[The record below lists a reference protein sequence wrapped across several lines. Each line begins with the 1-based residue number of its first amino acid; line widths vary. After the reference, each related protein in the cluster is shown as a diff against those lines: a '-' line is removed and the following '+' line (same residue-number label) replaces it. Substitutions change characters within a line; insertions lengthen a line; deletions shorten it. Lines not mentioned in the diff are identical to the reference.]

1 MRRPIKYQLIK
12 LTITGAGNFPIS
24 AETDKAYKKVTGLQ
38 YSSTDEAALKDAVFT
53 KFEIDSNEIFC
64 DGFEVK
70 LILSGDGVSPN
81 ERFYDDKGKLDERAD
96 GSTVSGSFQDAGNA
110 TAYPYNAR
118 IYLRLENRE
127 DDAKAGT

>member
-1 MRRPIKYQLIK
+1 MRRPIKYQIIK

-38 YSSTDEAALKDAVFT
+38 YSGTDTAALKDAVFT
-53 KFEIDSNEIFC
+53 KFEIDSNEIFP

-70 LILSGDGVSPN
+70 LIQTGQEVSPN
-81 ERFYDDKGKLDERAD
+81 KRFYDDIEERAD

-118 IYLRLENRE
+118 IYLRLENRV
-127 DDAKAGT
+127 DDGKA

>member
-1 MRRPIKYQLIK
+1 MRRPIKYQIIK

-38 YSSTDEAALKDAVFT
+38 YSGTDTAALKDAVFT
-53 KFEIDSNEIFC
+53 KFEIDSNEIFP

-70 LILSGDGVSPN
+70 LIQTGQEVSPN
-81 ERFYDDKGKLDERAD
+81 KRFHDDIEERAD

-118 IYLRLENRE
+118 IYLRLENRA
-127 DDAKAGT
+127 DDAKA

>member
-1 MRRPIKYQLIK
+1 MRRPIKYQIIK

-38 YSSTDEAALKDAVFT
+38 YSGTDTAALKDAVFT
-53 KFEIDSNEIFC
+53 KFEIDSNEIFP

-70 LILSGDGVSPN
+70 LIQTGQEVSPN
-81 ERFYDDKGKLDERAD
+81 KRFYDDIEERAD

-118 IYLRLENRE
+118 IYLRLENRQ
-127 DDAKAGT
+127 DDAKA

>member
-1 MRRPIKYQLIK
+1 MRRPIKYQIIK

-38 YSSTDEAALKDAVFT
+38 YSGTDTAALKDAVFT
-53 KFEIDSNEIFC
+53 KFEIDSNEIFP

-70 LILSGDGVSPN
+70 LIQTGQDVSPN
-81 ERFYDDKGKLDERAD
+81 KRFYDDIEERAD

-127 DDAKAGT
+127 DDAKAKA